1 MEYLR
6 LRIDCCRV
14 APSTAA
20 NIYKMPKVQIL
31 LLALLTTF
39 ICKLG
44 QSHEF
49 CVFQKSD
56 FFTTTSK
63 QILQI

>member
-31 LLALLTTF
+31 LLALLTT
-39 ICKLG
+39 IISKLCQG
-44 QSHEF
+44 HEF
-49 CVFQKSD
+49 HVFQESD
-56 FFTTTSK
+56 FFPTTSR
-63 QILQI
+63 QILPM